1 MASAWCRSRL
11 VGMSYAL
18 RHGEHVRVD
27 VLFATF
33 KDRTKLAVDVIS
45 AVIAMIFSALVI
57 WLSLGFV
64 AQSWVIGEGSP
75 NPGGIGALYLMKAMI
90 PLGFALLFLQSLAQA
105 IQAAMAWK
113 AAAMSL
119 EVLATLMLV
128 AFFVLL
134 LAGIPVGLTLAT
146 TGFVFGYLGF
156 GIDLFNL
163 LPHRIF
169 GVVTNY
175 TLLAIPLFVFMGVML
190 EKSKLA
196 EELMDVIGLAAG
208 SLKGGLGIGIILVGV
223 LMGATTGI
231 VGATVVTLGLLTL
244 PGMLRRGYDR
254 GLACGVICA
263 SGTLG
268 QIIPPSLILIL
279 LADITNQSVGTM
291 FAAAMIPGLL
301 LSGIYIVY
309 ILILGIIRPDMVPAI
324 PAQERAAISSV
335 QLAGKIVRV
344 VAPPIGLVIAV
355 LGSIIAGIA
364 APSEAA
370 AMGALGSILV
380 AAIGR
385 RLTFTVL
392 RDTVQSTTR
401 ITAMVM
407 FILIC
412 AQVFSLAFRGLHGE
426 KLVQDAF
433 TLLPG
438 GINASIWFLMAL
450 IFVLGFFIEWIEI
463 SYIAV
468 PLFLPIFINANTDL
482 VWLGTLICVNLQT
495 SFLTPPFGWS
505 LFFLRGVAPPEITTR
520 DIYRG
525 IVPFVAMQLMALVLV
540 FAFPGL
546 ATWLPKAIGW

>member
-1 MASAWCRSRL
+1 
-11 VGMSYAL
+11 MS
-18 RHGEHVRVD
+18 
-27 VLFATF
+27 F
-33 KDRTKLAVDVIS
+33 
-45 AVIAMIFSALVI
+45 
-57 WLSLGFV
+57 
-64 AQSWVIGEGSP
+64 
-75 NPGGIGALYLMKAMI
+75 
-90 PLGFALLFLQSLAQA
+90 
-105 IQAAMAWK
+105 
-113 AAAMSL
+113 

-156 GIDLFNL
+156 GISLFNL
-163 LPHRIF
+163 LPARIF

-190 EKSKLA
+190 EKSRLA

-208 SLKGGLGIGIILVGV
+208 RLRGGLGVGIILVGV

-279 LADITNQSVGTM
+279 LADITNQSVGTL
-291 FAAAMIPGLL
+291 FAAAMMPGLL
-301 LSGIYIVY
+301 LSAIYVVY
-309 ILILGIIRPDMVPAI
+309 VLGLGIFRPDMVPAV
-324 PAQERAAISSV
+324 PEAERAAISGA
-335 QLAGKIVRV
+335 QLAGKLVRV

-385 RLTFTVL
+385 RLSRQVM
-392 RDTVQSTTR
+392 RETVQATTR
-401 ITAMVM
+401 ISAMVL

-433 TLLPG
+433 TLIPG
-438 GINASIWFLMAL
+438 GINASIWFLMLL

-468 PLFLPIFINANTDL
+468 PLFLPIFIDANVNQ
-482 VWLGTLICVNLQT
+482 VWLATLICVNLQT

-505 LFFLRGVAPPEITTR
+505 LFFLRGVAPPEVTTG

-525 IVPFVAMQLMALVLV
+525 IIPFVGMQVIALLAV
-540 FAFPGL
+540 FFFPAL

>member
-1 MASAWCRSRL
+1 
-11 VGMSYAL
+11 
-18 RHGEHVRVD
+18 
-27 VLFATF
+27 
-33 KDRTKLAVDVIS
+33 
-45 AVIAMIFSALVI
+45 
-57 WLSLGFV
+57 
-64 AQSWVIGEGSP
+64 
-75 NPGGIGALYLMKAMI
+75 
-90 PLGFALLFLQSLAQA
+90 
-105 IQAAMAWK
+105 
-113 AAAMSL
+113 MSL

-156 GIDLFNL
+156 GTDLFNL
-163 LPHRIF
+163 LPARIF

-208 SLKGGLGIGIILVGV
+208 SLRGGLGIGIILVGV

-254 GLACGVICA
+254 GLACGIICA

-279 LADITNQSVGTM
+279 LSDITNQSVGTM
-291 FAAAMIPGLL
+291 FAAAMIPGLV
-301 LSGIYIVY
+301 LSAIYIVY
-309 ILILGIIRPDMVPAI
+309 ILLLGVLRPELVPAI
-324 PAQERAAISSV
+324 PAEERAALSAA
-335 QLAGKIVRV
+335 QLTGKILRV

-385 RLTFTVL
+385 RLTVKVL
-392 RDTVQSTTR
+392 RETVQSTTR

-482 VWLGTLICVNLQT
+482 VWLSTMICVNLQT

-505 LFFLRGVAPPEITTR
+505 LFFLRGVAPPEVTTR

-525 IVPFVAMQLMALVLV
+525 IVPFVGMQLIALVLV
-540 FAFPGL
+540 FVFPPL

>member
-1 MASAWCRSRL
+1 M
-11 VGMSYAL
+11 
-18 RHGEHVRVD
+18 
-27 VLFATF
+27 T
-33 KDRTKLAVDVIS
+33 
-45 AVIAMIFSALVI
+45 
-57 WLSLGFV
+57 
-64 AQSWVIGEGSP
+64 
-75 NPGGIGALYLMKAMI
+75 
-90 PLGFALLFLQSLAQA
+90 
-105 IQAAMAWK
+105 
-113 AAAMSL
+113 L

-134 LAGIPVGLTLAT
+134 LIGIPVGLTLAA

-156 GIDLFNL
+156 GASLFNL

-169 GVVTNY
+169 GVVTNG

-190 EKSKLA
+190 EKSRLA

-208 SLKGGLGIGIILVGV
+208 SLKGGLGIGIVLVGV

-244 PGMLRRGYDR
+244 PGLLRRGYDK

-279 LADITNQSVGTM
+279 LADITNQSVGTI

-301 LSGIYIVY
+301 LSAIYIIY
-309 ILILGIIRPDMVPAI
+309 ILVLGILRPEMVPAV
-324 PAQERAAISSV
+324 PLEERAQISGM
-335 QLAGKIVRV
+335 QLTGKILRV

-380 AAIGR
+380 AALGR
-385 RLTFTVL
+385 RLNIQVL
-392 RDTVQSTTR
+392 RETCQATTR
-401 ITAMVM
+401 ISAMVM

-468 PLFLPIFINANTDL
+468 PLFLPLFINANTDL
-482 VWLGTLICVNLQT
+482 VWLSTMICVNLQT

-505 LFFLRGVAPPEITTR
+505 LFFLRGVAPPEITTG

-525 IVPFVAMQLMALVLV
+525 IIPFVGMQLLMLVLV
-540 FAFPGL
+540 FCFPGL